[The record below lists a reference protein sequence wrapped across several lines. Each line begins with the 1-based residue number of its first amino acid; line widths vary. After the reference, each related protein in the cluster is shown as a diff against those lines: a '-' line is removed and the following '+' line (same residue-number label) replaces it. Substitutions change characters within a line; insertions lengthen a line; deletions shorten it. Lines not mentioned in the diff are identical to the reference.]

1 MTTTLDATQVRCR
14 CCNQP
19 VKMDMQQLLRGG
31 VTYLVTCWEQ
41 GCSLEGF
48 TFDIRGYREVKI
60 EDYRAKQHPEWKG

>member
-1 MTTTLDATQVRCR
+1 MDV
-14 CCNQP
+14 QP
-19 VKMDMQQLLRGG
+19 LLRGG
-31 VTYLVTCWEQ
+31 VTFLVTCWEQ